1 MKTARDI
8 LDRFHIPLRGGGK
21 GSFKTTCPQCSPT
34 RKHKKDR
41 CLSVKIDNDGVV
53 WKCHHCSWQNEAAD
67 GLFGSRLEA
76 RGPKNPSPATHVATH
91 PYDARLRA
99 SQPLWRA

>member
-1 MKTARDI
+1 MKIARDI
-8 LDRFHIPLRGGGK
+8 LDRFHIPLRGGGR

-34 RKHKKDR
+34 RKNKKDR

-53 WKCHHCSWQNEAAD
+53 WKCHHCGWQNEAAE

-76 RGPKNPSPATHVATH
+76 RGAASNVHRTTPPA
-91 PYDARLRA
+91 PPDDARLRA
-99 SQPLWRA
+99 SQPLWRT